1 MNKLTLST
9 QFANRSTELSNEF
22 IDNYMPLANGEFVK
36 VYIYLLRCISD
47 NQTTISVSALADFF
61 NQTETDIM
69 RALKYWDKV
78 GAIHLIYDNDG
89 GDDSSNNSRSD
100 KTDSSLG
107 ESDTN
112 SKQGTL
118 IGITFCNLSSAQRN
132 GDCPVNYSAVSPIKS
147 ASMDYSAVQPVKSTP
162 MDYSAVQPVK
172 SMPMDY
178 SAVQPVKSAPMDY
191 SAVSDMQVTPI
202 NVVPMAVK
210 TYSPSQVKELSEKDD
225 FNMVLYAVSA
235 YLGKPLSSSELS
247 SIAYFYD
254 TLHFPADLIDYLVEY
269 CVGRDKKSMRYIE
282 KVALAWADLGIS
294 TVAEAKAEV
303 ASHNETTYSVLNA
316 FGITNRSAGRSERD
330 FINKW
335 TDVYCFSNDI
345 IIEACNR
352 TLKATHQ
359 PSFEYADSI
368 LSRWQDA
375 NVKTADDIKR
385 IDEEYEQNRQSR
397 FAKRSNSSN
406 NVVAKSSN
414 RFNNFHQRD
423 TDIDSLESALLSNN
437 G

>member
-9 QFANRSTELSNEF
+9 QFANKSTELSNIF

-36 VYIYLLRCISD
+36 VYLYLLRCVSD

-61 NQTETDIM
+61 NQTEADIM

-78 GAIHLIYDNDG
+78 GAIALTFDNGG
-89 GDDSSNNSRSD
+89 GDDNNRGGSGKGD
-100 KTDSSLG
+100 NPG
-107 ESDTN
+107 
-112 SKQGTL
+112 SKQGNLT
-118 IGITFCNLSSAQRN
+118 GITFCNLSSAQRN
-132 GDCPVNYSAVSPIKS
+132 GDCPVDYSAVSPIS
-147 ASMDYSAVQPVKSTP
+147 PATP
-162 MDYSAVQPVK
+162 MSPA
-172 SMPMDY
+172 
-178 SAVQPVKSAPMDY
+178 APIQ
-191 SAVSDMQVTPI
+191 SSV
-202 NVVPMAVK
+202 NVVPMTIK
-210 TYSPSQVKELSEKDD
+210 TYSPSQVEELSSKDD
-225 FNMVLYAVSA
+225 FNMLLYAISA

-282 KVALAWADLGIS
+282 RVALAWADLGIS

-303 ASHNETTYSVLNA
+303 ASHNETAYSVLNA
-316 FGITNRSAGRSERD
+316 FGITNRSAGRSERE
-330 FINKW
+330 FISKW

-368 LSRWQDA
+368 LSRWQEA
-375 NVKTADDIKR
+375 NVKTTDDIRR
-385 IDEEYEQNRQSR
+385 IDEEYEQSRQSR
-397 FAKRSNSSN
+397 FTKRSN
-406 NVVAKSSN
+406 NVVSKSSN

-423 TDIDSLESALLSNN
+423 VDIDSLESSLLSNN

>member
-9 QFANRSTELSNEF
+9 QFANSATELSNEF

-36 VYIYLLRCISD
+36 VYVYLLRCVSD

-61 NQTETDIM
+61 NQTEADIM

-78 GAIHLIYDNDG
+78 GAIHLIFDNDG
-89 GDDSSNNSRSD
+89 DGSHNGTNENGSTKRSGLSGSRGDNSCSNRGN
-100 KTDSSLG
+100 LV
-107 ESDTN
+107 
-112 SKQGTL
+112 
-118 IGITFCNLSSAQRN
+118 GITFCNLSSAQRN
-132 GDCPVNYSAVSPIKS
+132 GDRP
-147 ASMDYSAVQPVKSTP
+147 T
-162 MDYSAVQPVK
+162 
-172 SMPMDY
+172 
-178 SAVQPVKSAPMDY
+178 DY
-191 SAVSDMQVTPI
+191 SAVSDAQITPI
-202 NVVPMAVK
+202 NIVPMTVK
-210 TYSPSQVKELSEKDD
+210 TYSPSQVRELSEKDD
-225 FNMVLYAVSA
+225 FNMLLYAVSA
-235 YLGKPLSSSELS
+235 YLGKPLSSSDMS

-269 CVGRDKKSMRYIE
+269 CVGRDKKNMRYIE

-294 TVAEAKAEV
+294 TVTEAKAEV

-316 FGITNRSAGRSERD
+316 FGITNRSAGRSERNL
-330 FINKW
+330 INKW

-352 TLKATHQ
+352 TLKAIHQ

-375 NVKTADDIKR
+375 NVRTTDDIKR

-397 FAKRSNSSN
+397 FAKRSANTGSI
-406 NVVAKSSN
+406 VAKSSN

-423 TDIDSLESALLSNN
+423 TDIDSLESSLLSNN

>member
-36 VYIYLLRCISD
+36 VYIYLLRCVSD
-47 NQTTISVSALADFF
+47 NQTTISVSGLADFF
-61 NQTETDIM
+61 NQTEADIM
-69 RALKYWDKV
+69 RALKYWDKA
-78 GAIHLIYDNDG
+78 GAIQLIFNNDG
-89 GDDSSNNSRSD
+89 GDDKGSNNI
-100 KTDSSLG
+100 KANSSL
-107 ESDTN
+107 SDSHEHN
-112 SKQGTL
+112 SGSKQSNL
-118 IGITFCNLSSAQRN
+118 VGITFCNLSSAQRN
-132 GDCPVNYSAVSPIKS
+132 GDRSV
-147 ASMDYSAVQPVKSTP
+147 DYSVVSTMQNP
-162 MDYSAVQPVK
+162 S
-172 SMPMDY
+172 
-178 SAVQPVKSAPMDY
+178 MDY
-191 SAVSDMQVTPI
+191 SAVSDAQIAPI
-202 NVVPMAVK
+202 NVVPMTVK
-210 TYSPSQVKELSEKDD
+210 TYSPSQIKELSEKDD
-225 FNMVLYAVSA
+225 FNMLLYAVSA
-235 YLGKPLSSSELS
+235 YLGKPLNSSDMS

-254 TLHFPADLIDYLVEY
+254 TLHFPSDLIDYLVEY

-282 KVALAWADLGIS
+282 KVALAWSELGIS
-294 TVAEAKAEV
+294 NVSEAKAEV

-330 FINKW
+330 LINKW

-375 NVKTADDIKR
+375 NVKTTDDIKR
-385 IDEEYEQNRQSR
+385 IDAEYEQNRQSR
-397 FAKRSNSSN
+397 FVKRSGNSGN
-406 NVVAKSSN
+406 IVTKNGN

-423 TDIDSLESALLSNN
+423 TDIDSLESSLLSNN

>member
-9 QFANRSTELSNEF
+9 QFANRATELSNEF

-36 VYIYLLRCISD
+36 VYVYLLRCVSD

-61 NQTETDIM
+61 NQTEADIM

-78 GAIHLIYDNDG
+78 GAIQLIFDNNG
-89 GDDSSNNSRSD
+89 GGNDSGNGINVNDSLNSGSSSGSGRHNSGSN
-100 KTDSSLG
+100 
-107 ESDTN
+107 
-112 SKQGTL
+112 QGNL

-132 GDCPVNYSAVSPIKS
+132 GDRPA
-147 ASMDYSAVQPVKSTP
+147 DYSVV
-162 MDYSAVQPVK
+162 SAMQD
-172 SMPMDY
+172 S
-178 SAVQPVKSAPMDY
+178 PMDY
-191 SAVSDMQVTPI
+191 SAVSDAQITPI
-202 NVVPMAVK
+202 NVVPMTVK
-210 TYSPSQVKELSEKDD
+210 TYSPSQIKELSEKDD
-225 FNMVLYAVSA
+225 FNMLLYAVSA
-235 YLGKPLSSSELS
+235 YLGKPLNSSDMS

-254 TLHFPADLIDYLVEY
+254 TLHFPSDLIDYLVEY

-359 PSFEYADSI
+359 PSFEYADTI

-375 NVKTADDIKR
+375 NVKTTDDIKR

-397 FAKRSNSSN
+397 FAKRSGSAN
-406 NVVAKSSN
+406 NIVAKSSN

-423 TDIDSLESALLSNN
+423 TDIDSLESSLLSNN

>member
-36 VYIYLLRCISD
+36 VYVYLLRCVSD

-61 NQTETDIM
+61 NQTEADIM

-78 GAIHLIYDNDG
+78 GAIQLIFDNNG
-89 GDDSSNNSRSD
+89 GGNDSSNEININDSLNSG
-100 KTDSSLG
+100 SSSG
-107 ESDTN
+107 AGRNTSGSN
-112 SKQGTL
+112 PGNL

-132 GDCPVNYSAVSPIKS
+132 GDHPA
-147 ASMDYSAVQPVKSTP
+147 DYSVV
-162 MDYSAVQPVK
+162 SAMQD
-172 SMPMDY
+172 S
-178 SAVQPVKSAPMDY
+178 PMDY
-191 SAVSDMQVTPI
+191 SAVSDAQITPI
-202 NVVPMAVK
+202 NVVPMTVK
-210 TYSPSQVKELSEKDD
+210 TYSPSQIKELSEKDD
-225 FNMVLYAVSA
+225 FNMLLYAVSA
-235 YLGKPLSSSELS
+235 YLGKPLNSSDMS

-254 TLHFPADLIDYLVEY
+254 SLHFPSDLIDYLVEY

-303 ASHNETTYSVLNA
+303 SSHNETTYSVLNA

-359 PSFEYADSI
+359 PSFEYADTI
-368 LSRWQDA
+368 LSRWQNA
-375 NVKTADDIKR
+375 NVKTTDDIQR

-397 FAKRSNSSN
+397 FAKRSGSAN
-406 NVVAKSSN
+406 NIVAKSSN

-423 TDIDSLESALLSNN
+423 TDIDSLESSLLSNN

>member
-36 VYIYLLRCISD
+36 VYIYLLRCVSD

-61 NQTETDIM
+61 NQTEADIM
-69 RALKYWDKV
+69 RALKYWDKA
-78 GAIHLIYDNDG
+78 GAIQLIFDNDG
-89 GDDSSNNSRSD
+89 GGNHNDNGINSNSNLSGSD
-100 KTDSSLG
+100 KHISG
-107 ESDTN
+107 
-112 SKQGTL
+112 SKQGNL

-132 GDCPVNYSAVSPIKS
+132 GERPVDYSVVSAMQNS
-147 ASMDYSAVQPVKSTP
+147 AMDYSAI
-162 MDYSAVQPVK
+162 
-172 SMPMDY
+172 
-178 SAVQPVKSAPMDY
+178 
-191 SAVSDMQVTPI
+191 SDAQLASV
-202 NVVPMAVK
+202 NVVPMTVK
-210 TYSPSQVKELSEKDD
+210 TYSPSQIKELSEKDD
-225 FNMVLYAVSA
+225 FNMLLYAVSA
-235 YLGKPLSSSELS
+235 YLGKPLSSSDMS
-247 SIAYFYD
+247 AIAYFYD
-254 TLHFPADLIDYLVEY
+254 TLHFPSDLIDYLVEY
-269 CVGRDKKSMRYIE
+269 CVGRNKKSMRYIE
-282 KVALAWADLGIS
+282 KVALAWSELGIS

-303 ASHNETTYSVLNA
+303 SSHNEATYSVLNA

-330 FINKW
+330 LINKW

-375 NVKTADDIKR
+375 NVKTTDDIKR

-397 FAKRSNSSN
+397 FAKRSGSAN
-406 NVVAKSSN
+406 NIVAKSGN

-423 TDIDSLESALLSNN
+423 TDIDSLESSLLSNN

>member
-36 VYIYLLRCISD
+36 VYIYLLRCVSD

-61 NQTETDIM
+61 NQTEADIM
-69 RALKYWDKV
+69 RALKYWDKA
-78 GAIHLIYDNDG
+78 GAIQLIFDNDG
-89 GDDSSNNSRSD
+89 GGNHNDNGINSNSNLSGSD
-100 KTDSSLG
+100 KHISG
-107 ESDTN
+107 
-112 SKQGTL
+112 SKQGNL

-132 GDCPVNYSAVSPIKS
+132 GERPVDYSVVSTMQNS
-147 ASMDYSAVQPVKSTP
+147 AMDYSAI
-162 MDYSAVQPVK
+162 
-172 SMPMDY
+172 
-178 SAVQPVKSAPMDY
+178 
-191 SAVSDMQVTPI
+191 SDAQLASV
-202 NVVPMAVK
+202 NVVPMTVK
-210 TYSPSQVKELSEKDD
+210 TYSPSQIKELSEKDD
-225 FNMVLYAVSA
+225 FNMLLYAVSA
-235 YLGKPLSSSELS
+235 YLGKPLSSSDMS
-247 SIAYFYD
+247 AIAYFYD
-254 TLHFPADLIDYLVEY
+254 TLHFPSDLIDYLVEY

-282 KVALAWADLGIS
+282 KVALAWSELGIS
-294 TVAEAKAEV
+294 TVAEAKAE
-303 ASHNETTYSVLNA
+303 ASSHNEATYSVLNA

-330 FINKW
+330 LINKW

-375 NVKTADDIKR
+375 NVKTTDDIKR

-397 FAKRSNSSN
+397 FAKRSGSAN
-406 NVVAKSSN
+406 NIVAKSGN

-423 TDIDSLESALLSNN
+423 TDIDSLESSLLSNN

>member
-9 QFANRSTELSNEF
+9 QFANRSTELSNAF

-78 GAIHLIYDNDG
+78 GAMQLIYDNDG
-89 GDDSSNNSRSD
+89 GDDDSRQGKADGFSSGKGSADSR
-100 KTDSSLG
+100 
-107 ESDTN
+107 
-112 SKQGTL
+112 QGNL
-118 IGITFCNLSSAQRN
+118 VGITFCNLSLAQRN
-132 GDCPVNYSAVSPIKS
+132 GDCPMDYSAVSPAQNASMNTYINAPKNAS
-147 ASMDYSAVQPVKSTP
+147 NTAMNTSMDYSAVST
-162 MDYSAVQPVK
+162 AQT
-172 SMPMDY
+172 
-178 SAVQPVKSAPMDY
+178 APIDY
-191 SAVSDMQVTPI
+191 SAVSASPI
-202 NVVPMAVK
+202 NVVPITVK
-210 TYSPSQVKELSEKDD
+210 TYSPSQVKALSEKDD

-235 YLGKPLSSSELS
+235 YLGKPLSSSDLS

-335 TDVYCFSNDI
+335 TDVYCFSSDI

-368 LSRWQDA
+368 LSHWQDA

-423 TDIDSLESALLSNN
+423 TDIDSLESSLLSNN

>member
-9 QFANRSTELSNEF
+9 QFANRSTELSNAF
-22 IDNYMPLANGEFVK
+22 IDKYMPLANGEFVK

-69 RALKYWDKV
+69 RALKYWDKA
-78 GAIHLIYDNDG
+78 GAIKLIYDNDG
-89 GDDSSNNSRSD
+89 GDDDSRHNKSDESGSGKGSGSGSS
-100 KTDSSLG
+100 DSS
-107 ESDTN
+107 
-112 SKQGTL
+112 QGNL
-118 IGITFCNLSSAQRN
+118 VGITFCNLSLAQRN
-132 GDCPVNYSAVSPIKS
+132 GDCP
-147 ASMDYSAVQPVKSTP
+147 MDYSAIAPAQTAPNAPVA
-162 MDYSAVQPVK
+162 DYSAIAPAQTTQTAPV
-172 SMPMDY
+172 
-178 SAVQPVKSAPMDY
+178 
-191 SAVSDMQVTPI
+191 
-202 NVVPMAVK
+202 NVVPITVK
-210 TYSPSQVKELSEKDD
+210 TYSPSQVKALSEKDD

-235 YLGKPLSSSELS
+235 YLGKPLSSSDLS

-269 CVGRDKKSMRYIE
+269 CVGREKKSMRYIE

-335 TDVYCFSNDI
+335 TDVYCFSSDI

-368 LSRWQDA
+368 LSHWQDA
-375 NVKTADDIKR
+375 NVKTTDDIKR
-385 IDEEYEQNRQSR
+385 IDEEYAQNRQSR
-397 FAKRSNSSN
+397 FAKRSGSSN
-406 NVVAKSSN
+406 NVVSQSSN

-423 TDIDSLESALLSNN
+423 TDIDSLESSLLSNN

>member
-36 VYIYLLRCISD
+36 VYIYLLRCVSD

-61 NQTETDIM
+61 NQTEADIM

-78 GAIHLIYDNDG
+78 GAIHLIFSNDG
-89 GDDSSNNSRSD
+89 GGNDRNRNSINGDSHFDGSGSSGSGPDNSGSNKGN
-100 KTDSSLG
+100 LV
-107 ESDTN
+107 
-112 SKQGTL
+112 
-118 IGITFCNLSSAQRN
+118 GITFCNLSLAQRN
-132 GDCPVNYSAVSPIKS
+132 GDR
-147 ASMDYSAVQPVKSTP
+147 P
-162 MDYSAVQPVK
+162 MDYSVVSAMQDD
-172 SMPMDY
+172 SGNY
-178 SAVQPVKSAPMDY
+178 SAPPIMQKSAMDY
-191 SAVSDMQVTPI
+191 SAVSDMQITPI
-202 NVVPMAVK
+202 NVVPMTVK

-225 FNMVLYAVSA
+225 FNMLLYAVSA
-235 YLGKPLSSSELS
+235 YLGKPLSSSDMS

-254 TLHFPADLIDYLVEY
+254 TLHFPSDLIDYLVEY

-330 FINKW
+330 LINKW

-375 NVKTADDIKR
+375 NVRTTDDIKR

-397 FAKRSNSSN
+397 FAKRSGNAN
-406 NVVAKSSN
+406 NVVAKNSN

-423 TDIDSLESALLSNN
+423 TDIDSLESSLLSNN

>member
-36 VYIYLLRCISD
+36 VYIYLLRCVSD

-61 NQTETDIM
+61 NQTEADIM
-69 RALKYWDKV
+69 RALKYWDKA
-78 GAIHLIYDNDG
+78 GAIQLIFDNDG
-89 GDDSSNNSRSD
+89 GGNHNDNSINSNSNLSGSD
-100 KTDSSLG
+100 KHISG
-107 ESDTN
+107 
-112 SKQGTL
+112 SKQGNL

-132 GDCPVNYSAVSPIKS
+132 GERPVDYSVVSTMQNS
-147 ASMDYSAVQPVKSTP
+147 AMDYSAI
-162 MDYSAVQPVK
+162 
-172 SMPMDY
+172 
-178 SAVQPVKSAPMDY
+178 
-191 SAVSDMQVTPI
+191 SDAQLASV
-202 NVVPMAVK
+202 NVVPMTVK
-210 TYSPSQVKELSEKDD
+210 TYSPSQIKELSEKDD
-225 FNMVLYAVSA
+225 FNMLLYAVSA
-235 YLGKPLSSSELS
+235 YLGKPLSSSDMS
-247 SIAYFYD
+247 AIAYFYD
-254 TLHFPADLIDYLVEY
+254 TLHFPSDLIDYLVEY

-282 KVALAWADLGIS
+282 KVALAWSELGIS

-303 ASHNETTYSVLNA
+303 SSHNEATYSVLNA

-330 FINKW
+330 LINKW

-375 NVKTADDIKR
+375 NVKTTDDIKR

-397 FAKRSNSSN
+397 FAKRSGSAN
-406 NVVAKSSN
+406 NIVAKSGN

-423 TDIDSLESALLSNN
+423 TDIDSLESSLLSNN

>member
-9 QFANRSTELSNEF
+9 QSANRSTELSNEF

-36 VYIYLLRCISD
+36 VYIYLLRCVSD

-61 NQTETDIM
+61 NQTEADIM
-69 RALKYWDKV
+69 RALKYWDKA
-78 GAIHLIYDNDG
+78 GAIQLIFDNDG
-89 GDDSSNNSRSD
+89 GGNDSG
-100 KTDSSLG
+100 LV
-107 ESDTN
+107 
-112 SKQGTL
+112 
-118 IGITFCNLSSAQRN
+118 GITFCNLSSAQCN
-132 GDCPVNYSAVSPIKS
+132 GDRPVDYSVISTMQS
-147 ASMDYSAVQPVKSTP
+147 AAMDYS
-162 MDYSAVQPVK
+162 D
-172 SMPMDY
+172 
-178 SAVQPVKSAPMDY
+178 
-191 SAVSDMQVTPI
+191 VSDAQIAPV
-202 NVVPMAVK
+202 NVVPMTVK
-210 TYSPSQVKELSEKDD
+210 TYSPSQVRELSEKDD
-225 FNMVLYAVSA
+225 FNMLLYAVSA
-235 YLGKPLSSSELS
+235 YLGKPLNSSDMS

-282 KVALAWADLGIS
+282 KVALAWAELGIS

-303 ASHNETTYSVLNA
+303 ASHNETTCSVLNA

-330 FINKW
+330 LINKW

-368 LSRWQDA
+368 LSRWQEA
-375 NVKTADDIKR
+375 NVRTTDDIKR

-397 FAKRSNSSN
+397 FAKRSGSAN
-406 NVVAKSSN
+406 NIVAKSGN

-423 TDIDSLESALLSNN
+423 TDIDSLESSLLSNN